1 MGLAEANRGA
11 SPAFAWV
18 FITSKYYNSI
28 SPSMKNPTD
37 TSDLKLIQPHLRP
50 RLGVLLRSSLAPE
63 TAYHSTSP
71 TVPGGCVHL
80 MEA

>member
-1 MGLAEANRGA
+1 
-11 SPAFAWV
+11 
-18 FITSKYYNSI
+18 
-28 SPSMKNPTD
+28 MKNPTD

-63 TAYHSTSP
+63 TAFHSTSP